1 MLNRTTVNPATDIR
15 RGYLYGELD
24 LLGILE
30 TVAARRPKVLKNGL
44 PNLAFFRAAN
54 AALARP
60 DVEAEGVGFVQVEF
74 WLTLAHEAGL
84 LSENDSVLEPSAA
97 ADEFFASPLTERREF
112 MRRAWLNSR
121 HLNEFTLTP
130 EIELPGLKKGRTV
143 DVTTDL
149 PDLET
154 LQNAR
159 RVLARAAAELTEE
172 ITLRQFVREV
182 ERQHRNLFINHDD
195 DGSWRQVFYRGIRD
209 RGGRS
214 DLERDGNWDLVEG
227 TVIGLCCALPLAKLG
242 YLAWDPRNRTVAP
255 VGNATE
261 TTLFEIIVQP
271 NFEVL
276 AIGDRPDAS
285 ALWQLA
291 RCSQPAHEERVR
303 RYVLERKT
311 FTAALGRGLSAADA
325 LALLERLSRSPIP
338 QNVRFSINDWGQMS
352 ERIKVWPDAL
362 WIEAEGVEDLARALP
377 AGLISR
383 LGAAAC
389 AGGHFVCAAPE
400 TGVLREVLPA
410 RRTLLD
416 YSRRL
421 PPVLAP
427 GPGTELL
434 APREELHL
442 RARRLLEAIAAPTSA
457 DRWQLNADAIVK
469 AGREVG
475 GDALL
480 QRVREAMQRPL
491 TDQQALALSTWSGRF
506 DKPFAGQVDVLL
518 VDNPEQAHLVSE
530 LPELAKWLTRRAA
543 PGVFL
548 LRTGGAAA
556 MREVLARLGVTLRAD
571 VRERS

>member
-1 MLNRTTVNPATDIR
+1 MNPATDIR
-15 RGYLYGELD
+15 SGYLHGELD

-54 AALARP
+54 AALTRP

-74 WLTLAHEAGL
+74 WLTLAREAGL
-84 LSENDSVLEPSAA
+84 LDENDATLEATVA
-97 ADEFFASPLTERREF
+97 TDDFFALPLLERREF
-112 MRRAWLNSR
+112 IRRAWLSSS

-130 EIELPGLKKGRTV
+130 ELELPALKKGRTV

-159 RVLARAAAELTEE
+159 RTIARAAEALTEE
-172 ITLRQFVREV
+172 VTLRQFVREL
-182 ERQHRNLFINHDD
+182 EKQHRNLFINHDD

-209 RGGRS
+209 RGGRT
-214 DLERDGNWDLVEG
+214 DLEREGNWDLVEG
-227 TVIGLCCALPLAKLG
+227 TVIGMCCALPLAKLG
-242 YLAWDPRNRTVAP
+242 YLSWDSRNRTVAP
-255 VGNATE
+255 ADNAPDTPA
-261 TTLFEIIVQP
+261 FEIIVQP

-285 ALWQLA
+285 ALWKLA
-291 RCSQPAHEERVR
+291 RFSQPSHEERVR
-303 RYVLERKT
+303 RYVLERKS
-311 FTAALGRGLSAADA
+311 FTAALGRGLSASEA
-325 LALLERLSRSPIP
+325 LTLLEGLSRSPIP

-362 WIEAEGVEDLARALP
+362 WIEAEGVEDLAKALP
-377 AGLISR
+377 ASLLQR
-383 LGAAAC
+383 LGAGTC
-389 AGGHFVCAAPE
+389 AGGHFVSAAPE
-400 TGVLREVLPA
+400 AATLREVLPA
-410 RRTLLD
+410 RRTVLD

-421 PPVLAP
+421 PAVIAP

-442 RARRLLEAIAAPTSA
+442 RARRLLEQIATPSSA
-457 DRWQLNADAIVK
+457 DRWALSAEAIVRTGK
-469 AGREVG
+469 DIG

-491 TDQQALALSTWSGRF
+491 SDAQALALSTWSGRF
-506 DKPFAGQVDVLL
+506 DKPFAGQLDVLL
-518 VDNPEQAHLVSE
+518 VDNPEQAHLVAE

-548 LRTGGAAA
+548 LRQGGASA
-556 MREVLARLGVTLRAD
+556 MREALARLGVTLRSD